1 MMDKKPHIKPYLY
14 AMLAGFG
21 AITLSIAFFFF
32 LYRFDSLGSAISTLT
47 DILMPFI
54 YGGVIAYLLKP
65 VCNIVEDFLRRF
77 IPEKYK
83 GLINALSV
91 IATMLFGL
99 LIVYA
104 LVMMIVPQLI
114 SSITSLYFTMQ
125 QKLPQFV
132 AWVNDQ
138 SFLVNNEIVMD
149 AINRFYE
156 TVTVDLDKWVKSTL
170 IPSVQSI
177 VSGVGIGVL
186 NVVTVLKNL
195 LIGVIVAIYLL
206 ASRKRF
212 AKQGDLIIYSIFKP
226 RWAALIIDELKY
238 ADKTFGGFI
247 NGKIVDSAIIGVLCY
262 ICCLI
267 FKFPSALLVSVI
279 VGVTNVIP
287 FFGPFIGAIPSALL
301 ILIQDPIKAIWFVLF
316 ILVLQQL
323 DGNVIGP
330 AILGDSTGLSSFWVL
345 FSILLFGG
353 MWGFVGM
360 IIGVPL
366 FAVIYDVIKKLVFHG
381 LRRNNEL
388 DKLESYHDQFG
399 DPEDPAPAAPV
410 QPEAPAQK

>member
-1 MMDKKPHIKPYLY
+1 MMDKKPHIKPYVY

-83 GLINALSV
+83 GLISALSI
-91 IATMLFGL
+91 IATLLFGL
-99 LIVYA
+99 LIIYA

-114 SSITSLYFTMQ
+114 TSITSLYYTMQ

-138 SFLVNNEIVMD
+138 SVLVNNELLM
-149 AINRFYE
+149 E
-156 TVTVDLDKWVKSTL
+156 TVNKAYQAITVDLDKWVKSTL
-170 IPSVQSI
+170 IPSMQSI

-186 NVVTVLKNL
+186 SVVTVLKNL

-212 AKQGDLIIYSIFKP
+212 AKQGELIIYSIFKP
-226 RWAALIIDELKY
+226 RWANLIIDELKY

-287 FFGPFIGAIPSALL
+287 FFGPFIGAVPSALL
-301 ILIQDPIKAIWFVLF
+301 ILIQDPIKAIWFLLF
-316 ILVLQQL
+316 VLVLQQL

-360 IIGVPL
+360 IVGVPL
-366 FAVIYDVIKKLVFHG
+366 WAVIYDIVRKLVFHG

-399 DPEDPAPAAPV
+399 DPEDPSPAAPA
-410 QPEAPAQK
+410 QPDSPAQN